1 MFIYKNIIEILLIY
15 LIYLTFMFRLK
26 QFRHDKG
33 LKQSHLQDLFSCTQP
48 TISQIENGRIA
59 MPTNFVRIL
68 IENYG
73 EEAVSEYIIPE
84 SNNASASNGSTAV
97 AGNGNTITN
106 NDVAGLIELQK
117 GYQQM
122 LKEKDKQIDRL
133 LSIIE
138 NSTKK

>member
-1 MFIYKNIIEILLIY
+1 MFKLDEFIKHLKDHNINGATQAAIGEAIGKNQAY
-15 LIYLTFMFRLK
+15 
-26 QFRHDKG
+26 
-33 LKQSHLQDLFSCTQP
+33 
-48 TISQIENGRIA
+48 ISQIKKGERPFLNEYLD
-59 MPTNFVRIL
+59 IL
-68 IENYG
+68 SKKYG
-73 EEAVSEYIIPE
+73 EENVMQFYTPDANSI
-84 SNNASASNGSTAV
+84 NASNGSTAV

>member
-1 MFIYKNIIEILLIY
+1 MPANY
-15 LIYLTFMFRLK
+15 L
-26 QFRHDKG
+26 
-33 LKQSHLQDLFSCTQP
+33 
-48 TISQIENGRIA
+48 
-59 MPTNFVRIL
+59 RIL
-68 IENYG
+68 IDKFGKE
-73 EEAVSEYIIPE
+73 VISEYEQPGY
-84 SNNASASNGSTAV
+84 NNASANDGSMAV

>member
-1 MFIYKNIIEILLIY
+1 
-15 LIYLTFMFRLK
+15 MFRLK
-26 QFRHDKG
+26 QFRIDNK
-33 LKQSHLQDLFSCTQP
+33 LKQSDLQVLFGCAQSM
-48 TISQIENGRIA
+48 ISRIENGRES
-59 MPTNFVRIL
+59 MPNSFIRIL
-68 IENYG
+68 NEKYG
-73 EEAVSEYIIPE
+73 SNVIMEYLEADTNS
-84 SNNASASNGSTAV
+84 SSAINGSTSV
-97 AGNGNTITN
+97 AGNGNTVTN

>member
-1 MFIYKNIIEILLIY
+1 MFKLEEFIKHLKDNKVNGATQEAIGLLIGKNQAY
-15 LIYLTFMFRLK
+15 V
-26 QFRHDKG
+26 
-33 LKQSHLQDLFSCTQP
+33 
-48 TISQIENGRIA
+48 SQIKKGERPFLNEYLQ
-59 MPTNFVRIL
+59 IL
-68 IENYG
+68 SNEYG
-73 EEAVSEYIIPE
+73 EENVMPFYAPD
-84 SNNASASNGSTAV
+84 SNTINASNGSTAV

-138 NSTKK
+138 NSIKK